1 MVNIKTK
8 EEIECMRESCLLVGQ
23 AHAQVIPYIKPGIS
37 TQRLDEII
45 EEFILDMGAKPS
57 FKNYHGYPYAS
68 CISVNDAVVHG
79 FPSNDPIIEGDVISI
94 DIGVYK
100 NGFHG
105 DSAYSYAL
113 GPVSDDIRKLL
124 KVTKESLYLGI
135 EKAVHGSRI
144 GDVAAAIQEHTEKKN
159 GFGVVRELVGHGL
172 GRELHED
179 PQVPNYG
186 KKGTGMILREG
197 MVIAIEPMINLG
209 VRQVFTD
216 KDGWTVKT
224 KDGKVSAHFE
234 HDVCVAKG
242 KADILSSFDLIE
254 LAEKRNTLLVSDY

>member
-1 MVNIKTK
+1 MINIKTK
-8 EEIECMRESCLLVGQ
+8 DEIETMRQSCLLVGK
-23 AHAQVIPYIKPGIS
+23 AHAAVIPYIKPGA
-37 TQRLDEII
+37 TTLRLNEII

-68 CISVNDAVVHG
+68 CISVNDSVVHG
-79 FPSNDPIIEGDVISI
+79 FPSRDPIREGDVISI
-94 DIGVYK
+94 DIGVLK

-113 GPVSDDIRKLL
+113 GPVSDEVKVLL
-124 KVTKESLYLGI
+124 RVTKESLYLGI
-135 EKAVHGSRI
+135 EKAVHGNRV
-144 GDVAAAIQEHTEKKN
+144 GDVAAAIQEHTEKN
-159 GFGVVRELVGHGL
+159 YGFGVVRELVGHGL

-186 KKGTGMILREG
+186 KKGSGIIFREG

-209 VRQVFTD
+209 KRQVYTD
-216 KDGWTVKT
+216 KDGWTVRT
-224 KDGKVSAHFE
+224 SDGKVSAHFE

-242 KADILSSFDLIE
+242 KADILSSFEAIE
-254 LAEKRNTLLVSDY
+254 LEEKRNQLLISDY